1 MDIHEQMEKISISV
15 TKNVAK
21 AWETASQEVKNEIAE
36 LIEKQISQLLS
47 EPNNRKEGMEY
58 IQSLQNEM
66 NQKSLTQEI
75 LDDLLK

>member
-1 MDIHEQMEKISISV
+1 MAIWNLRMGYNQPSVCRFGSCSIS
-15 TKNVAK
+15 
-21 AWETASQEVKNEIAE
+21 E

-47 EPNNRKEGMEY
+47 EPNNRKEVMEY

-66 NQKSLTQEI
+66 NQKGLTQEI

>member
-1 MDIHEQMEKISISV
+1 VDIHEQMEKISISV

-21 AWETASQEVKNEIAE
+21 AWETASQEAKNKIAE
-36 LIEKQISQLLS
+36 LIEKQISPLLS
-47 EPNNRKEGMEY
+47 EPKNRKEVLEY

-66 NQKSLTQEI
+66 SQKGLTQEI